1 LKILLTV
8 VLIASEFLV
17 PKGKT
22 TNFQAQPDRCS
33 GNVDFQTHYAC
44 DTTSDLLRSSATQP
58 HFGFGFEEPDPLNGG
73 GRLQTQ
79 GLLLDVD
86 YPIA

>member
-1 LKILLTV
+1 LKIRQTI

-22 TNFQAQPDRCS
+22 TNFQAQPGRCP
-33 GNVDFQTHYAC
+33 GNVDFQAYYAS
-44 DTTSDLLRSSATQP
+44 DTTSDVLRSSASQL

>member
-1 LKILLTV
+1 LKILQTV

-22 TNFQAQPDRCS
+22 TNFQAQPGRCS
-33 GNVDFQTHYAC
+33 GNVDFLAYYA
-44 DTTSDLLRSSATQP
+44 SDMKSHLLRSSATQP
-58 HFGFGFEEPDPLNGG
+58 HFGFGFEEPDPLNWR

>member
-1 LKILLTV
+1 LKILQTV

-17 PKGKT
+17 PTGKT
-22 TNFQAQPDRCS
+22 IKLQAQTTRS
-33 GNVDFQTHYAC
+33 YGNAAFLAYCA
-44 DTTSDLLRSSATQP
+44 SDMSSDVLRSSASQP
-58 HFGFGFEEPDPLNGG
+58 HFGIGFEEPDPLNGVN
-73 GRLQTQ
+73 RLQTQ